1 MAWYVF
7 ALLDR
12 PPSRRAGKGLAA
24 PITVREF
31 AGCLVAAERRADV
44 PPVELGAL
52 NRHHAVVARLWN
64 DTPAVLPVRFGTLLA
79 SGEIAEALEDKDE
92 ELAEAFDLVRGRAQF
107 SWRARLRPRASTAAR
122 TIQRPEPMS
131 GTEYLRRAARA
142 STPPPRRFASIRQRL
157 KPLITVERYE
167 PSRARLPETLYHL
180 VDRTRID
187 PYLAAAA
194 RISRAAS
201 AGPTL
206 SGPFPP
212 YAFVPE
218 ILG

>member
-79 SGEIAEALEDKDE
+79 GAEIAEALEDKDE

-107 SWRARLRPRASTAAR
+107 SWRATRRHRAPAAA

-131 GTEYLRRAARA
+131 GAEYLRRAARA
-142 STPPPRRFASIRQRL
+142 STPPPRFAPIRRRL
-157 KPLITVERYE
+157 KPFITTDRYQ
-167 PSRARLPETLYHL
+167 PSGSALPETLYHL
-180 VDRTRID
+180 VDRESID
-187 PYLAAAA
+187 AYLAAAS
-194 RISRAAS
+194 RIPSSAS
-201 AGPTL
+201 SAPAL

>member
-7 ALLDR
+7 ALLDC

-31 AGCLVAAERRADV
+31 AGCLVAAERRVDV
-44 PPVELGAL
+44 PPVELGTL

-79 SGEIAEALEDKDE
+79 SAEIAEALEDKAE
-92 ELAEAFDLVRGRAQF
+92 ELAEAFDLVRGRAHF
-107 SWRARLRPRASTAAR
+107 SWRAAAR
-122 TIQRPEPMS
+122 QRVRAAATILRTEPMT
-131 GTEYLRRAARA
+131 GAEYLRRAARV
-142 STPPPRRFASIRQRL
+142 STPPPRFAPIRRRL
-157 KPLITVERYE
+157 KPFITTERYE
-167 PSRARLPETLYHL
+167 PSRSALPETLYHL
-180 VDRTRID
+180 VDRESID
-187 PYLAAAA
+187 AYLAAAS
-194 RISRAAS
+194 RISPPAS
-201 AGPTL
+201 PAPAL

>member
-24 PITVREF
+24 PVAVREF

-44 PPVELGAL
+44 PPVELGPL
-52 NRHHAVVARLWN
+52 TRHHAVVARLWTA
-64 DTPAVLPVRFGTLLA
+64 TPAVLPVRFGTLLA
-79 SGEIAEALEDKDE
+79 GAEIAEALEDKGD

-107 SWRARLRPRASTAAR
+107 SWRGRARHRVPARAATR
-122 TIQRPEPMS
+122 RPEPMS
-131 GTEYLRRAARA
+131 GTEYLRRAVHE
-142 STPPPRRFASIRQRL
+142 STAPPRFAPIRRAL
-157 KPLITVERYE
+157 KPFLATERYE
-167 PSRARLPETLYHL
+167 PSRPALPETLYHL
-180 VDRTRID
+180 VDRKSID
-187 PYLAAAA
+187 AYL
-194 RISRAAS
+194 SAAS
-201 AGPTL
+201 RIPGRAPSAFAL